1 MKIRWSFLFF
11 GSFGPHFQIKLS
23 THGSNL
29 NPIFVIMSELK
40 FFLLMGVLTQNFN
53 TNTISVKSACVMW
66 KVLMVQSCD
75 IDILE
80 ELAIAN
86 LPQTQNP
93 LFFSWRDWRL

>member
-1 MKIRWSFLFF
+1 MYA
-11 GSFGPHFQIKLS
+11 Q
-23 THGSNL
+23 
-29 NPIFVIMSELK
+29 
-40 FFLLMGVLTQNFN
+40 
-53 TNTISVKSACVMW
+53 NTISVKSARVMW

>member
-1 MKIRWSFLFF
+1 MDDGKTSL
-11 GSFGPHFQIKLS
+11 
-23 THGSNL
+23 
-29 NPIFVIMSELK
+29 
-40 FFLLMGVLTQNFN
+40 
-53 TNTISVKSACVMW
+53 NTISVKSARVMW

-75 IDILE
+75 NDILE

>member
-1 MKIRWSFLFF
+1 M
-11 GSFGPHFQIKLS
+11 
-23 THGSNL
+23 GSNPL
-29 NPIFVIMSELK
+29 AKLILSPNS
-40 FFLLMGVLTQNFN
+40 TY
-53 TNTISVKSACVMW
+53 NTISVKSARVMW

-93 LFFSWRDWRL
+93 LFFSWRDWRV

>member
-1 MKIRWSFLFF
+1 M
-11 GSFGPHFQIKLS
+11 
-23 THGSNL
+23 
-29 NPIFVIMSELK
+29 
-40 FFLLMGVLTQNFN
+40 
-53 TNTISVKSACVMW
+53 NTIFVKSACVMR

-75 IDILE
+75 SDILE